1 MDCNTT
7 HDQEDEFIH
16 ELQDAVPFILR
27 KISGCF
33 TQIDQLNALIQESQG
48 DEIMR
53 QKIDEATAN
62 VEACETLALNLESKI
77 NDWNAV

>member
-16 ELQDAVPFILR
+16 ELQDAVPVILR

-33 TQIDQLNALIQESQG
+33 AQIEQLNALIQES
-48 DEIMR
+48 
-53 QKIDEATAN
+53 
-62 VEACETLALNLESKI
+62 
-77 NDWNAV
+77 